1 MGDLKPMIVGDDM
14 IMDCKNGFRVGF
26 DPGNLRKDKNLVYTG
41 LTAHLDRFSV
51 DYAVDSCVA
60 PQ

>member
-26 DPGNLRKDKNLVYTG
+26 DPGNLRKDKNLVNTS
-41 LTAHLDRFSV
+41 LKAHSH
-51 DYAVDSCVA
+51 
-60 PQ
+60 